1 MSTPRPVSMQR
12 IRGAFDSLHI
22 PLQEVSSGLWQQV
35 NPGYVING
43 TVEGGNILCF
53 KAVSTRCFTTREE
66 LIELGHFITTSNR
79 GKAFP
84 KSYMEPLVVAGDY
97 TLGAETSR
105 RVSSGLSEA
114 QFNDFLEHAFLVLTA
129 FFQEFEASALA
140 KTAAVNNG

>member
-1 MSTPRPVSMQR
+1 MT
-12 IRGAFDSLHI
+12 L
-22 PLQEVSSGLWQQV
+22 
-35 NPGYVING
+35 
-43 TVEGGNILCF
+43 GNIL
-53 KAVSTRCFTTREE
+53 ALDDHRLLLTIHMQHPPS
-66 LIELGHFITTSNR
+66 G
-79 GKAFP
+79 
-84 KSYMEPLVVAGDY
+84 PLVVAGDY